1 MINSND
7 FLEIIKNRQSDR
19 SYVTKPVEKDKIQRI
34 IEAGRLAPSACNAQP
49 WKFIIVND
57 QDLKYKI
64 ADCTST
70 KILGINHFTK
80 QAPIHIVIVEEKA
93 NFTSSAGS
101 LIKDKHFPLIDI
113 GITAQ
118 NICLQAEA
126 EGLGTCMIG
135 WFDEKKVKKLLNIPG
150 SKRVPLIITLGYP
163 AGEKRKKR
171 RKDIDQIVEYNSY

>member
-7 FLEIIKNRQSDR
+7 FLKVIQNRQSDR